1 MNKITK
7 MKFIFLMLIAGLVL
21 APQAFATTTGVNI
34 ELTSASASLCPSNT
48 EYIMGHITNNGD
60 ATETYTLSSDNS
72 WATIAP
78 DKITLNAGETKEF
91 HVYIT
96 PFNLDAQPTTYPISI
111 TAQGTESSDSE
122 IITLTLLKCHGVEI
136 APEKSS
142 DTLCIGDRKT
152 YDLTITNYGG
162 VTEVYDITS
171 NIGTIID
178 KQVTLDSDESKTI
191 TIAIDAVT
199 EKQTIQITAKSK
211 TSYATVT
218 ETMEITGINCYN
230 SKIQTTPET
239 KTMCVDESSTYTV
252 EIQNLGTKD
261 DTYTLSTD
269 FGELDTA
276 SVDIVAGETKTATL
290 TVLPTDLGT
299 YDININANS
308 LHSDM
313 NSKVRLS
320 AINCKGIA
328 VLTIPPEMTVCKGTT
343 ARYMITM
350 KNTGSREDTFNI
362 TSTKGI
368 VSEDIITI
376 GSGEIKNT
384 YVEIDTND
392 FDFTTYDFEV
402 SAKSTIEDTAKGSFT
417 VENCYGEELVVED
430 AMKSTCAGKE
440 AVYAI
445 TVKNTGKN
453 DDTYVL
459 SITGVDGIFETEN
472 LSIGAFDEKTVM
484 LTVQSDKEDVGAK
497 TIEITSQSNHVSE
510 TITATLEFMD
520 KDTCYGYSATT
531 NPKNIEATESKGYL
545 YTATITNTG
554 LYDAKYVFSVD
565 GPKWVSV
572 APETITIKA
581 SETDKTYVYAAP
593 PYGTENGVYEIT
605 ITVKNNEG
613 IIKQNTLQF
622 AFNEELGEVIDDTTD
637 TTIVD
642 DQTQYMAQLNNT
654 TTYTIDTENIEIITA
669 SYTTTDGI
677 KKSFDIG
684 FETGSFIVTIGD
696 ARVEDENPTVG
707 EKTYSLLVD
716 DTQYDITIDF
726 TNVNTTSKVYEFSIK
741 NVDVTENVDAAIVDD
756 TKDVPSD
763 DDTKKDSTKI
773 IYAIVIGIILI
784 LLILFGPELAEMIT
798 KTKKDE
804 DEEPSFGISGIG
816 PKREATLKKEGI
828 KTVENLAESDASN
841 IASILG
847 VSEAQAKK
855 FINTAAKKV
864 RATKKEEPKVAK
876 EKAEEPKKEK
886 ETKKPAKKKQEKDVK
901 DEIKDILDNI

>member
-1 MNKITK
+1 MNKLTK

-21 APQAFATTTGVNI
+21 VPQAFAATTGVNI
-34 ELTSASASLCPSNT
+34 EMTSASASLCPSNT

-60 ATETYTLSSDNS
+60 ILETYTLSSDNS

-78 DKITLNAGETKEF
+78 DKITLNSGETKEF

-111 TAQGTESSDSE
+111 KATGSTSSDFE
-122 IITLTLLKCHGVEI
+122 IITLTLLKCHGVKI
-136 APEKSS
+136 APEKSA

-152 YDLTITNYGG
+152 YDVTITNYGG
-162 VTEVYDITS
+162 VTEIYDITS
-171 NIGTIID
+171 TTGTLLD
-178 KQVTLDSDESKTI
+178 KQVTLDADESKTI
-191 TIAIDAVT
+191 TIAIDAT
-199 EKQTIQITAKSK
+199 KEKQIVEITAQSR
-211 TSYATVT
+211 TSYATAK
-218 ETMEITGINCYN
+218 ETMDISGINCYN

-239 KTMCVDESSTYTV
+239 KTMCVEESSTYTV
-252 EIQNLGTKD
+252 KIENLGTKD

-269 FGELDTA
+269 FGELDTET
-276 SVDIVAGETKTATL
+276 INIGAGETKTATL
-290 TVLPTDLGT
+290 TVQPKDMGV
-299 YDININANS
+299 YDINVNAKS

-350 KNTGSREDTFNI
+350 KNTGSKEDTFNI

-368 VSEDIITI
+368 VSENIISI

-384 YVEIDTND
+384 YIEIDTNNL
-392 FDFTTYDFEV
+392 DFTTYDFEV
-402 SAKSTIEDTAKGSFT
+402 TAKSTIEDSAKGSFT
-417 VENCYGEELVVED
+417 VENCYGEDLIIED
-430 AMKSTCAGKE
+430 AMKSTCAGND
-440 AVYAI
+440 AVYAV

-453 DDTYVL
+453 DDSYAL
-459 SITGVDGIFETEN
+459 SVKGAIGIFETEN
-472 LSIGAFDEKTVM
+472 LTINAFEEKTVM
-484 LTVQSDKEDVGAK
+484 LTIKSDKDSVGDK
-497 TIEITSQSNHVSE
+497 TIEITSQSSHVSE
-510 TITATLEFMD
+510 TITVNLEFMD
-520 KDTCYGYSATT
+520 KNTCYGYSTTT

-545 YTATITNTG
+545 YTVSVQNTG
-554 LYDAKYVFSVD
+554 LYDSNYVFSVE
-565 GPKWVSV
+565 GPNWVSV
-572 APETITIKA
+572 APETIAIKA
-581 SETDKTYVYAAP
+581 GDTDKTYVYAAP
-593 PYGTENGVYEIT
+593 PYGTESGVYEIT
-605 ITVKNNEG
+605 FTIKNDEG
-613 IIKQNTLQF
+613 IIKQSTLQF
-622 AFNEELGEVIDDTTD
+622 AFNEELGDIIDDTTD
-637 TTIVD
+637 TPVVD
-642 DQTQYMAQLNNT
+642 EQTQYIADVNDT
-654 TTYTIDTENIEIITA
+654 TIYTIDSENIEIITA
-669 SYTTTDGI
+669 TYTTSDGV

-696 ARVEDENPTVG
+696 ARVEDENPSIG

-716 DTQYDITIDF
+716 DTQYEITLDF
-726 TNVNTTSKVYEFSIK
+726 EYVNTTSKVYEFSII
-741 NVDVTENVDAAIVDD
+741 NVDVTENANVAIVDD
-756 TKDVPSD
+756 TKEVPSD
-763 DDTKKDSTKI
+763 DETKKDSSKI

-798 KTKKDE
+798 KTKEDE

-828 KTVENLAESDASN
+828 KTVEELAESDASN

-864 RATKKEEPKVAK
+864 RATKKEEPKVAEK
-876 EKAEEPKKEK
+876 KAEEPKKEK